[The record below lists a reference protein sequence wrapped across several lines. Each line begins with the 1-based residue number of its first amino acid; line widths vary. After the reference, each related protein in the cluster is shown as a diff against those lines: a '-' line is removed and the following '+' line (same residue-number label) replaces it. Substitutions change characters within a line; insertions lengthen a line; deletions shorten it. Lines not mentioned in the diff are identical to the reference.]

1 MRLPPEASDDPLKK
15 VITSR
20 YVLAVILMGVLA
32 TVSLSILFLA
42 LKGSEHNAFVVN
54 ISGKQRMLSQVLALD
69 AHRYYQVIS
78 EQSDTFYRQN
88 LRQSIQDNADEM
100 LAANEQLSS
109 GHFDSGYQLEISPTV
124 HEMYFGQMKIYQ
136 RVKRYAN
143 LARSIATMT
152 QPLQIAAALDRINV
166 LSDDLLSDLNRL
178 VDQYQLEGEQKLQF
192 VTILEVIAWLVAII
206 TLLLEVIFIFQPL
219 QREVLKLSDEK
230 SQFYA
235 ELERQILLKTE
246 RLQKANQQLSSLAMH
261 DPLTGLKNRL
271 TLERD
276 LEMTLRQYHENK
288 SPFAILMLD
297 IDWFKKVN
305 DNYGH
310 DVGDVVLRQV
320 AKILVSSVRQG
331 DAVYRI
337 GGEEFIIILNRLG
350 YQDASHIAH
359 KILRRFEQHEF
370 DIDGHQFHSTLS
382 GGLFHSSKLK
392 LLSVKDALKAVDNAL
407 YESKQQGRNRI
418 TEVSERLH
426 EAIMPSSPAFTRILF
441 DGLSFDRPIKVDADI
456 LELLAVSREQLVA
469 GEVALKSLVHPDDLD
484 VFESIP
490 AELANSARVVT
501 TLRLLPRNGTVII
514 VRLEASHSGNQ
525 VQVLLQDSTRLVHAM
540 DDDLLRLNF
549 NAMMENT
556 NDYIYFKD
564 RHHVFTAASETLVA
578 LTSVESREDLIG
590 KIDYQVFERAYADE
604 YYKLEKQVFS
614 GEVNV
619 ARELQPTLDNDGNQ
633 GWVDNRK
640 YPVRNEQGEIIG
652 LFGIAR
658 IISDIQNQAENG
670 K

>member
-1 MRLPPEASDDPLKK
+1 MRLSQETPDASLKK
-15 VITSR
+15 AITSR
-20 YVLAVILMGVLA
+20 YVLAVTLMGVLA
-32 TVSLSILFLA
+32 TISLTILFLA
-42 LKGSEHNAFVVN
+42 LKGSQHTAYIVN
-54 ISGKQRMLSQVLALD
+54 ISGKQRMLSQLLALD
-69 AHRYYQVIS
+69 AHRYYQVS
-78 EQSDTFYRQN
+78 GEDSDTFYRQN
-88 LRQSIQDNADEM
+88 LRQSILDNAAQM
-100 LAANEQLSS
+100 IAANEQLSS
-109 GHFDSGYQLEISPTV
+109 GHFESGYQVELSPIIYD
-124 HEMYFGQMKIYQ
+124 MYFGQTQLYQ
-136 RVKRYAN
+136 RVKEYAG
-143 LARSIATMT
+143 LARSIAEST
-152 QPLQIAAALDRINV
+152 QPMKIAAALDQMNV

-192 VTILEVIAWLVAII
+192 VTVLEVIAWFIAII

-219 QREVLKLSDEK
+219 RREVLKLSDEK

-246 RLQKANQQLSSLAMH
+246 RLQKANQQLSALAMH

-276 LEMTLRQYHENK
+276 LEMTLRQCHENK

-310 DVGDVVLRQV
+310 DIGDVVLKQV
-320 AKILVSSVRQG
+320 AKILTASVRQG

-337 GGEEFIIILNRLG
+337 GGEEFIIILNRLS
-350 YQDASHIAH
+350 YRDASHIAR
-359 KILRRFEQHEF
+359 KILLRFEQHEF
-370 DIDGHQFHSTLS
+370 DIDGHQFHNTLS
-382 GGLFHSSKLK
+382 GGLYHSSILK

-418 TEVSERLH
+418 TEVSKRLH
-426 EAIMPSSPAFTRILF
+426 DAIRPSGPAFTRILF
-441 DGLSFDRPIKVDADI
+441 EDLRFDRPRKVDADI
-456 LELLAVSREQLVA
+456 LTLLGVSREQLVS
-469 GEVALKSLVHPDDLD
+469 GEVALKSLVHPDDFD
-484 VFESIP
+484 VIESIP
-490 AELANSARVVT
+490 TDCSETAPFVT
-501 TLRLLPRNGTVII
+501 TLRMLPQGGGVII
-514 VRLEASHSGNQ
+514 VRLEAYRVGNRL
-525 VQVLLQDSTRLVHAM
+525 QVLLQDSTRLASAVG
-540 DDDLLRLNF
+540 DDLLLHNF

-564 RHHVFTAASETLVA
+564 RNHVFTAASKTLVE
-578 LTSVESREDLIG
+578 LTSVDSREELIG

-614 GEVNV
+614 GEIEV
-619 ARELQPTLDNDGNQ
+619 ARDLQPTLDNEGNK

-640 YPVRNEQGEIIG
+640 YPIRNEEGEIIG

-658 IISDIQNQAENG
+658 IISDIQYRAENG
-670 K
+670 E